1 MGFEV
6 RPQSLRE
13 TARALDVLSRG
24 AGQAA
29 GYTAHTEP
37 RASGGSA
44 FVRLLNSTA
53 GVRPAAQ
60 TLFEHLERLA
70 ERSADE
76 LIATARYYDTSDQ
89 EAVVR
94 ADHTYGQVRSAPTG
108 PR

>member
-1 MGFEV
+1 MDFDV
-6 RPQSLRE
+6 SPQSLRE
-13 TARALDVLSRG
+13 TARALDVLSRA
-24 AGQAA
+24 AGEAA
-29 GYTAHTEP
+29 GYTAYTEP

-53 GVRPAAQ
+53 EVRPAAQ
-60 TLFEHLERLA
+60 ALFEHLERLA

-76 LIATARYYDTSDQ
+76 LIAAARYYDTSDQ

-94 ADHTYGQVRSAPTG
+94 ADRTYGQVRSAPTA